1 MSLKRQNKQINTN
14 GNTIGISRH
23 HVLLYWL
30 LLAGLILF
38 GLIVLFDMGILQRIL
53 GADVT
58 RITAVI
64 FVFFGLGCCHCGYRS
79 WFISHQFNHL
89 LSIQGALVID
99 RASTLPSMQPSL
111 ALNYLNAIQQEKPVL
126 EPSQQAELLAESIRG
141 AHKVGWFVVGILV
154 KLGLLG
160 TVIGFVMMLGTVSD
174 IDNIDV
180 SSVKQ
185 LMQQMTQGMG
195 IAMYTTMFGLIGSML
210 LGAQYLFL
218 DRWADRFIS
227 QTLALSDSIDTTP
240 AHQQD
245 TERQNNV
252 VV

>member
-1 MSLKRQNKQINTN
+1 MSLERQHNQMNAN
-14 GNTIGISRH
+14 RVSQH

-38 GLIVLFDMGILQRIL
+38 GFIVLFDMGILQRIFA
-53 GADVT
+53 ADIT

-79 WFISHQFNHL
+79 WFISNQFNHL
-89 LSIQGALVID
+89 SFIQQSLVIN
-99 RASTLPSMQPSL
+99 RESSLPTSQSSL
-111 ALNYLNAIQQEKPVL
+111 ALNYINAIHQEKPLL

-141 AHKVGWFVVGILV
+141 AHKVGWFVVGVLV

-174 IDNIDV
+174 IDSIDV
-180 SSVKQ
+180 SGVKQ

-227 QTLALSDSIDTTP
+227 QTLALSDVVNTTQVKQNDSI
-240 AHQQD
+240 
-245 TERQNNV
+245 RQNNV